1 MAPSSSREFFLEARE
16 SLDYMPMLSG
26 LFSVVDE
33 TTSTTNYFKL
43 VDSVTPVLDIGLE
56 WFMVSLVWSADGEN
70 SNSETL
76 RLVTMYSVTWN

>member
-1 MAPSSSREFFLEARE
+1 VTPNSCRECFLEARE

>member
-1 MAPSSSREFFLEARE
+1 
-16 SLDYMPMLSG
+16 MLSG

-56 WFMVSLVWSADGEN
+56 WFMVSLVWSADEKN